1 MRGVCGGA
9 DERTVVADAMCSRA
23 AVGVPHGVPLG
34 KRLART
40 EIACRNQPMRIAL
53 DRAAP
58 RGSRGCSRR
67 VDQTAPG
74 DVALNKTEFEN
85 AFDHS
90 SLAAG
95 ACEGELDAISFS
107 EALGQQL
114 RRVRCRGAQAVEAV
128 IRRGRLVSI
137 TSYWSRSAT
146 RVHRSPLRAA
156 RHDLVVRE
164 QQSRA
169 QGDAQPASEA
179 GAPRAAC
186 HASNLVASK

>member
-1 MRGVCGGA
+1 MFKIFLRAPALTFYQRACLRGQGSKLQVVRVRGVCGGA

-107 EALGQQL
+107 EALG
-114 RRVRCRGAQAVEAV
+114 
-128 IRRGRLVSI
+128 
-137 TSYWSRSAT
+137 
-146 RVHRSPLRAA
+146 
-156 RHDLVVRE
+156 
-164 QQSRA
+164 
-169 QGDAQPASEA
+169 
-179 GAPRAAC
+179 
-186 HASNLVASK
+186 